1 MNAVKRNPKNGAA
14 PLQDQNAEDL
24 LSPLEYDL
32 FMWMKTHQGDI
43 LTRETLLRNVW
54 GFKSIGETR
63 TVDMCV
69 RRLRKKIGADR
80 IRTVHGKGYLM
91 PA

>member
-1 MNAVKRNPKNGAA
+1 MKTNSKDGA
-14 PLQDQNAEDL
+14 LLIQEQTEMEL

-32 FMWMKTHQGDI
+32 FMWMKSHQGDI

-54 GFKSIGETR
+54 GFKSMGETR

-69 RRLRKKIGADR
+69 QRLRRKIGADR

>member
-1 MNAVKRNPKNGAA
+1 MKTNLNTGKTFIQE
-14 PLQDQNAEDL
+14 QDIIET

-32 FMWMKTHQGDI
+32 FMWMKGHQGDVI
-43 LTRETLLRNVW
+43 TRESLLINVW
-54 GFKSIGETR
+54 GFKSLGETR

-69 RRLRKKIGADR
+69 RRLRRKIGADR
-80 IRTVHGKGYLM
+80 IRTVYGEGYLM

>member
-1 MNAVKRNPKNGAA
+1 M
-14 PLQDQNAEDL
+14 DM

-32 FMWMKTHQGDI
+32 FMWMKSHQGDI

-54 GFKSIGETR
+54 GFKSLGETR

-69 RRLRKKIGADR
+69 QRLRRKIGADR